1 MADAQEHTIEQQVL
15 DSANAIRLKISH
27 VYYVIV
33 SIFVLPALVAS
44 LSRLS
49 EIDFLPIM
57 GLQLVLSIIIWIIVL
72 LRKKI
77 PYMHSGISS
86 SLIVH
91 HTVSI
96 AQFGLLSGGLGFLI
110 IMGPL
115 PLSLRATET
124 TGLIWCSCLLVPLP
138 SLKDQQ
144 HDWTDSTTPLPGL
157 CQYWDGLFPQHC
169 RFGRF

>member
-57 GLQLVLSIIIWIIVL
+57 GLQLASVHYYLDHCPPA
-72 LRKKI
+72 KKD
-77 PYMHSGISS
+77 
-86 SLIVH
+86 SLYSTLAVSH
-91 HTVSI
+91 H
-96 AQFGLLSGGLGFLI
+96 
-110 IMGPL
+110 
-115 PLSLRATET
+115 
-124 TGLIWCSCLLVPLP
+124 
-138 SLKDQQ
+138 
-144 HDWTDSTTPLPGL
+144 H
-157 CQYWDGLFPQHC
+157 
-169 RFGRF
+169 